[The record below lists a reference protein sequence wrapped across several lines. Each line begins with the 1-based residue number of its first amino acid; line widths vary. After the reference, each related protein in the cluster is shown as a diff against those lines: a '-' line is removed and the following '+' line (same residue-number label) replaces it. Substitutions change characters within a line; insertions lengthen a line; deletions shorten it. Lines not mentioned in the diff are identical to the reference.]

1 MHNYEVPV
9 FVNDHGFM
17 VRLEGEVIKNAPDY
31 SPGNKALKNTLTS
44 EAQLNNNE
52 ILLKLQTAKNFKLT
66 PGVENSKILAIT
78 DENLNSL
85 KSLDEKGGLLN
96 AIRKLNIAENFEA
109 LSDPIEALGG

>member
-1 MHNYEVPV
+1 MQ
-9 FVNDHGFM
+9 
-17 VRLEGEVIKNAPDY
+17 A
-31 SPGNKALKNTLTS
+31 
-44 EAQLNNNE
+44 AQ
-52 ILLKLQTAKNFKLT
+52 NFKLT

-109 LSDPIEALGG
+109 LTDPIGKYIVNNREKNINEERTRRAKSNSKTNDEKNQRTDEVNSELTDYTDPIEALEG